1 MRVQNAT
8 LSQHRRALSTLAAL
22 LLAASLSV
30 APAAAQDGDTDRI
43 EQSTRDLERVR
54 TRIRALTRQIDADKS
69 RQDDVSQA
77 LRATETRIAELV
89 NSLAKLQRDIQD
101 QRRAVEQAEQ
111 DRDAALAQAG
121 RQRQAL
127 AQQVRA
133 AYQIGR
139 QGRTKLL
146 LNQEDPVAVG
156 RVLTYY
162 DYVAKARSERIK
174 GFIELVRRLE
184 QLEADLSAKITELT
198 RLRSRREDSL
208 EQVEQTR
215 ELREAALT
223 KLEERIRDRRLEVRN
238 LRAEE
243 AQLEDL
249 LASLQDLL
257 ADIPLNLGDNR
268 PFAQRRGGM
277 DWPLRGKVLAAYGS
291 PKAGSLRWKGMWI
304 AGDTGDAVS
313 AVAPGRVAYVGWMH
327 RYGLLM
333 IVEHGDDYY
342 TLYGH
347 NQTAFKQVGEWV
359 RAGERIAA
367 AGDSGGHRQSGVY
380 FELRKGKQPQD
391 PIRWLASR

>member
-174 GFIELVRRLE
+174 GFRYGKDLVPIAAVDEAAMRLHTERELAVLGFVRRALIKRHYAMGAV
-184 QLEADLSAKITELT
+184 EA
-198 RLRSRREDSL
+198 
-208 EQVEQTR
+208 
-215 ELREAALT
+215 
-223 KLEERIRDRRLEVRN
+223 
-238 LRAEE
+238 
-243 AQLEDL
+243 L
-249 LASLQDLL
+249 LA
-257 ADIPLNLGDNR
+257 
-268 PFAQRRGGM
+268 
-277 DWPLRGKVLAAYGS
+277 W
-291 PKAGSLRWKGMWI
+291 
-304 AGDTGDAVS
+304 
-313 AVAPGRVAYVGWMH
+313 
-327 RYGLLM
+327 
-333 IVEHGDDYY
+333 
-342 TLYGH
+342 
-347 NQTAFKQVGEWV
+347 
-359 RAGERIAA
+359 
-367 AGDSGGHRQSGVY
+367 
-380 FELRKGKQPQD
+380 
-391 PIRWLASR
+391 